1 MREALKECEPSS
13 RQTARGLISKAR
25 RSTPS
30 GVGRFV
36 MSVRLSYAQP
46 PRAPREKS
54 LCRDS
59 RLRNLCWF
67 VLGMGIA
74 VVVQKVCVGDRGQP

>member
-1 MREALKECEPSS
+1 
-13 RQTARGLISKAR
+13 
-25 RSTPS
+25 
-30 GVGRFV
+30 
-36 MSVRLSYAQP
+36 MSAPVRLSDTPA

-67 VLGMGIA
+67 VSGMGLA
-74 VVVQKVCVGDRGQP
+74 VVAGKVCVGDRGLAVVVSRG